1 MAHGP
6 DKGPVRICPLVLWHQ
21 AAACMIISWLL
32 LLRAQAWTNGLDHF
46 LSSAP
51 PDDVLEDV
59 AQILSDANDGGAV
72 VVRAMV

>member
-1 MAHGP
+1 
-6 DKGPVRICPLVLWHQ
+6 
-21 AAACMIISWLL
+21 MIISWLL

>member
-1 MAHGP
+1 M
-6 DKGPVRICPLVLWHQ
+6 L
-21 AAACMIISWLL
+21 S
-32 LLRAQAWTNGLDHF
+32 AQAWTNGLDHF

-72 VVRAMV
+72 VVRAMVRILLDPPTC